1 MSRRTMPYHRRYHE
15 DALTGFL
22 RLSLEQR
29 GAYQTILDLIY
40 DNGGPIDNNDRWLA
54 GWFCVSIRKARA
66 LVSELLTLQKIYITA
81 DGKISNHRA
90 EIEIG
95 NALEISRKRAE
106 NGSKRSAKHSENPK
120 FGNKNSARTKQLLG
134 NCDVIPIPEPYNKN
148 LTQTFEYASEALAD
162 VDHAKRVERAGNTG
176 PPNDQSHLL
185 KALIDPA
192 SGRAAALQLGQ
203 ARRRKAW

>member
-15 DALTGFL
+15 DALQGYR

-29 GAYQTILDLIY
+29 GAYTTLLDLIY

-54 GWFCVSIRKARA
+54 GELCVSIRKARA
-66 LVSELLTLQKIYITA
+66 LISELLTLQKIYLTP

-90 EIEIG
+90 EKEIG

-106 NGSKRSAKHSENPK
+106 NGSKRGGKSAEHSN
-120 FGNKNSARTKQLLG
+120 FSNKNNRGLKQLIG

-162 VDHAKRVERAGNTG
+162 VEHAKRVERAGKTG
-176 PPNDQSHLL
+176 PPLNDPQRLL
-185 KALIDPA
+185 KALADPA

-203 ARRRKAW
+203 ARGRR